1 MVHCSFSIFHSPLR
15 RLLAWA
21 VLLGPLSFVCAQADS
36 LLRARIDT
44 IVKHDL
50 PLGGNAG
57 ICIYDLT
64 AGRILY
70 EYQADKLSR
79 PASTM
84 KVMTAITALSQPGAM
99 EPFRTELWTTGRV
112 VGDTLKG
119 DLYVVGGF
127 DPEFDTDDLEELI
140 SGLTRRGI
148 RVVDGRIVGDVSMKD
163 SLYWGSGWLW
173 DDAPAAYQPYLSP
186 LMLNKGVLQLSI
198 RPAERGLAAL
208 VTGNPS
214 SSYYTIENR
223 THSYSPAAGPLR
235 VARNWMENGN
245 HITLQGNVRV
255 AEGRSFS
262 LFDSG
267 RMFMHVF
274 VERLLEVGIRCT
286 AVTDSTRAGIEA
298 AYGFGDLPRTKACTK
313 LATHETPLQ
322 AVLDEML
329 KESDN
334 LNAEA
339 MLCRAGVLA
348 SGGKKRVSARDGLDA
363 MRALIR
369 RVGLNPKHYSLADG
383 CGLSHY
389 DYLAPE
395 LLVAMLRYAYSR
407 SDIFSPLYKA
417 LPVSGV
423 DGTLKY
429 RMGYGTPAFRQ
440 VHAKTGSYTGINALA
455 GYLKTTEGHW
465 VAFAIMTQNV
475 LSGRQAR
482 AFQDAVC
489 LEVVKASIR
498 K

>member
-1 MVHCSFSIFHSPLR
+1 MFW
-15 RLLAWA
+15 RLLVWA
-21 VLLGPLSFVCAQADS
+21 GLLGPLSFVCAQTDS

-140 SGLTRRGI
+140 SGLTKRGI

-173 DDAPAAYQPYLSP
+173 DDAPAPYQPYLSP

-198 RPAERGLAAL
+198 VPDGRGLSAL

-214 SSYYTIENR
+214 SSYYTIENH
-223 THSYSPAAGPLR
+223 THSHSPAAGPLR

-245 HITLQGNVRV
+245 CITLQGNVRA

-274 VERLLEVGIRCT
+274 VERLLEAGIRCT
-286 AVTDSTRAGIEA
+286 AVTDSSRAGIEA
-298 AYGFGDLPRTKACTK
+298 AYCFGDLPRTAACTK

-348 SGGKKRVSARDGLDA
+348 TGGKKRVAAKDGLDA

-389 DYLAPE
+389 DYLSPE

-417 LPVSGV
+417 LPVNGM

-489 LEVVKASIR
+489 LEVVKASI
-498 K
+498 KK

>member
-1 MVHCSFSIFHSPLR
+1 MNMFRI
-15 RLLAWA
+15 LLIWA

-44 IVKHDL
+44 LVKHNL
-50 PLGGNAG
+50 PRGAAAG
-57 ICIYDLT
+57 ICIYDLS
-64 AGRILY
+64 AGRTLY
-70 EYQADKLSR
+70 EHQADKLSR

-84 KVMTAITALSQPGAM
+84 KVMTAITALAQPGAM

-112 VGDTLKG
+112 AGDTLRG

-127 DPEFDTDDLEELI
+127 DPEFDEDDLKELI
-140 SGLTRRGI
+140 GDLTKRGI
-148 RVVDGRIVGDVSMKD
+148 RVVDGDIVGDVSMKD

-198 RPAERGLAAL
+198 LPDERGLSAL
-208 VTGNPS
+208 VIGHPS
-214 SSYYTIENR
+214 STYYTIENHTR
-223 THSYSPAAGPLR
+223 SRSSAAGPLR
-235 VARNWMENGN
+235 VTRNWMENGN
-245 HITLQGNVRV
+245 HITLQGNVQT

-274 VERLLEVGIRCT
+274 VERLMEAGIHCT
-286 AVTDSTRAGIEA
+286 AVADSTRAGIEA
-298 AYGFGDLPRTKACTK
+298 AYRFADLPQEGRRTK
-313 LATHETPLQ
+313 LAVHETSLQ
-322 AVLDEML
+322 AVLNVML

-348 SGGKKRVSARDGLDA
+348 TGGKKRVSAKDGLDA
-363 MRALIR
+363 MRTLIR
-369 RVGLNPKHYSLADG
+369 RVGLDPKHYSLADG

-389 DYLAPE
+389 DYLSPE

-455 GYLKTTEGHW
+455 GYLKTADDHW
-465 VAFAIMTQNV
+465 VAFAILTQNV

-489 LEVVKASIR
+489 LEVVKVSLR

>member
-1 MVHCSFSIFHSPLR
+1 MNMFRI
-15 RLLAWA
+15 LLMWA

-44 IVKHDL
+44 LVKHNL
-50 PLGGNAG
+50 PRGAAAG
-57 ICIYDLT
+57 ICIYDLS
-64 AGRILY
+64 AGRTLY
-70 EYQADKLSR
+70 EHQADRLSR

-84 KVMTAITALSQPGAM
+84 KVMTAITTLAQPGAM

-112 VGDTLKG
+112 AGDTLRG

-140 SGLTRRGI
+140 GGLTRRGI

-173 DDAPAAYQPYLSP
+173 DDAPAPYQPYLSP

-198 RPAERGLAAL
+198 LPDERGLSAL
-208 VTGNPS
+208 VMGNPS
-214 SSYYTIENR
+214 SSYYTIENHTR
-223 THSYSPAAGPLR
+223 SHWPAAGPLR
-235 VARNWMENGN
+235 VERNWMENGN
-245 HITLQGNVRV
+245 RITLQGNVRA

-274 VERLLEVGIRCT
+274 VERLLEAGIRCT
-286 AVTDSTRAGIEA
+286 AVTDSSRAGIEA
-298 AYGFGDLPRTKACTK
+298 AYCFGELPRTKACTR

-348 SGGKKRVSARDGLDA
+348 SGGKKRVSAKDGLDA
-363 MRALIR
+363 MRALIKR
-369 RVGLNPKHYSLADG
+369 IGLNPKHYSLADG

-389 DYLAPE
+389 DYLSPE

-465 VAFAIMTQNV
+465 VAFAILTQNV

-489 LEVVKASIR
+489 LEVVKASLR

>member
-1 MVHCSFSIFHSPLR
+1 MNMFW

-21 VLLGPLSFVCAQADS
+21 VLLGPLSFVCAQVDS

-44 IVKHDL
+44 IVKHEL

-64 AGRILY
+64 AGRTLY
-70 EYQADKLSR
+70 EHQADKLSR

-84 KVMTAITALSQPGAM
+84 KVMTAITTLAQPGAM

-140 SGLTRRGI
+140 GSLTRRGI
-148 RVVDGRIVGDVSMKD
+148 RVVDGHIVGDVSMKD

-173 DDAPAAYQPYLSP
+173 DDAPAPYQPYLSP

-198 RPAERGLAAL
+198 LPAERGLSAL
-208 VTGNPS
+208 VIGNPS
-214 SSYYTIENR
+214 STYYTIENHTR
-223 THSYSPAAGPLR
+223 SHWPAAGPLR

-245 HITLQGNVRV
+245 CITLQGNVRA

-274 VERLLEVGIRCT
+274 VERLLEAGIRCT
-286 AVTDSTRAGIEA
+286 AVTDSSRAGIEA
-298 AYGFGDLPRTKACTK
+298 AYCFGELPRTKACTK

-348 SGGKKRVSARDGLDA
+348 TGGKKRVSARDGLDA
-363 MRALIR
+363 MRALIK

-389 DYLAPE
+389 DYLSPE

>member
-1 MVHCSFSIFHSPLR
+1 MNMFW

-44 IVKHDL
+44 IVKHEL

-64 AGRILY
+64 AGRTLY

-84 KVMTAITALSQPGAM
+84 KVMTAITTLAQPGAM

-140 SGLTRRGI
+140 SGLTKRGI

-173 DDAPAAYQPYLSP
+173 DDAPAPYQPYLSP

-198 RPAERGLAAL
+198 LPAERGLSAL
-208 VTGNPS
+208 VIGNPS
-214 SSYYTIENR
+214 SSYYTIENHTR
-223 THSYSPAAGPLR
+223 SHWPAAGPLR

-245 HITLQGNVRV
+245 CITLQGNVRA

-274 VERLLEVGIRCT
+274 VERLLEAGIRCT
-286 AVTDSTRAGIEA
+286 AVIDSTRAGIEA
-298 AYGFGDLPRTKACTK
+298 AYCFGELPRTKACTK

-348 SGGKKRVSARDGLDA
+348 TGGKKRVSARDGLDA
-363 MRALIR
+363 MRALIK

-389 DYLAPE
+389 DYLSPE

-475 LSGRQAR
+475 LLGRQAR

>member
-1 MVHCSFSIFHSPLR
+1 MNMFW

-21 VLLGPLSFVCAQADS
+21 VLLGPLSFVCAQVDS

-44 IVKHDL
+44 IVKHEL

-64 AGRILY
+64 AGRTLY
-70 EYQADKLSR
+70 EHQADKLSR

-84 KVMTAITALSQPGAM
+84 KVMTAITTLAQPGAM

-140 SGLTRRGI
+140 GSLTRRGI

-173 DDAPAAYQPYLSP
+173 DDAPAPYQPYLSP

-198 RPAERGLAAL
+198 LPDERGLSAL
-208 VTGNPS
+208 VIGNPS
-214 SSYYTIENR
+214 STYYTIENHTR
-223 THSYSPAAGPLR
+223 SHWPAAGPLR

-245 HITLQGNVRV
+245 CITLQGNVRA

-274 VERLLEVGIRCT
+274 VERLLEAGIRCT

-298 AYGFGDLPRTKACTK
+298 AYCFGELPRTKACTK
-313 LATHETPLQ
+313 LATHETPFQ

-363 MRALIR
+363 MRALIK

-389 DYLAPE
+389 DYLSPE

>member
-1 MVHCSFSIFHSPLR
+1 MMKTILLFS
-15 RLLAWA
+15 LL
-21 VLLGPLSFVCAQADS
+21 LLTSLCGLQGQNLLPTDS

-50 PLGGNAG
+50 PLGAVAG

-64 AGRILY
+64 AGRMLY
-70 EYQADKLSR
+70 EHQADKLSR

-84 KVMTAITALSQPGAM
+84 KVMTAITTLAQPGAM

-112 VGDTLKG
+112 AGDTLRG

-140 SGLTRRGI
+140 GGLTRRGI

-163 SLYWGSGWLW
+163 SLYWGAGWLW

-198 RPAERGLAAL
+198 IPDKRGLSAL
-208 VTGNPS
+208 VIGNPS
-214 SSYYTIENR
+214 STYYTIENHTR
-223 THSYSPAAGPLR
+223 SRSSAAGPLR
-235 VARNWMENGN
+235 VTRNWMENGN
-245 HITLQGNVRV
+245 HITLQGNVQT

-274 VERLLEVGIRCT
+274 VERLLEAGIHCT
-286 AVTDSTRAGIEA
+286 AVADSTRAGIEA
-298 AYGFGDLPRTKACTK
+298 AYRFADLPQEGRRTK
-313 LATHETPLQ
+313 LAVHETSLQ
-322 AVLDEML
+322 AVLNVML

-339 MLCRAGVLA
+339 MLCRAGRLA
-348 SGGKKRVSARDGLDA
+348 TGGKKRVAAKDGLDA
-363 MRALIR
+363 MRALIK
-369 RVGLNPKHYSLADG
+369 RVGLNPKRYSLADG

-389 DYLAPE
+389 DYLSPE

-455 GYLKTTEGHW
+455 GYLKTADGHW
-465 VAFAIMTQNV
+465 VAFAILTQNV

-489 LEVVKASIR
+489 LEVVKASLR

>member
-1 MVHCSFSIFHSPLR
+1 MNMFW

-44 IVKHDL
+44 IVKHEL

-64 AGRILY
+64 AGRTLY
-70 EYQADKLSR
+70 EHQADKLSR

-84 KVMTAITALSQPGAM
+84 KVMTAITTLAQPGAM

-140 SGLTRRGI
+140 GGLTKRGI

-173 DDAPAAYQPYLSP
+173 DDAPAPYQPYLSP

-198 RPAERGLAAL
+198 LPAERGLSAL
-208 VTGNPS
+208 VIGNPS
-214 SSYYTIENR
+214 STYYTIENHTR
-223 THSYSPAAGPLR
+223 SHWPAAGPLR

-245 HITLQGNVRV
+245 CITLQGNVWA

-274 VERLLEVGIRCT
+274 VERLLEAGIRCT

-298 AYGFGDLPRTKACTK
+298 AYCFGELPRTKACTR

-339 MLCRAGVLA
+339 MLCRVGVLA

-363 MRALIR
+363 MRALIKR
-369 RVGLNPKHYSLADG
+369 IGLNPKHYSLADG

-389 DYLAPE
+389 DYLSPE

>member
-1 MVHCSFSIFHSPLR
+1 MNMFW
-15 RLLAWA
+15 RLLVWA

-36 LLRARIDT
+36 LLHARIDT

-99 EPFRTELWTTGRV
+99 ESFRTELWTTGRV

-173 DDAPAAYQPYLSP
+173 DDAPAPYQPYLSP

-198 RPAERGLAAL
+198 LPAERGLSAL
-208 VTGNPS
+208 VIGNPS
-214 SSYYTIENR
+214 STYYTIENHTR
-223 THSYSPAAGPLR
+223 SHSPAAGPLR

-245 HITLQGNVRV
+245 CITLQGNVRA

-274 VERLLEVGIRCT
+274 VERLLEAGIRCT
-286 AVTDSTRAGIEA
+286 AVIDSSRAGIEA
-298 AYGFGDLPRTKACTK
+298 AYCFGELPRTKACTK
-313 LATHETPLQ
+313 LATHETPFQ

-348 SGGKKRVSARDGLDA
+348 TGGKKRVSARDGLDA
-363 MRALIR
+363 MRALIK

-389 DYLAPE
+389 DYLSPE

-417 LPVSGV
+417 LPVSGM

-489 LEVVKASIR
+489 LEVVKASI
-498 K
+498 KK

>member
-1 MVHCSFSIFHSPLR
+1 MVHFPLR
-15 RLLAWA
+15 ILLVWA
-21 VLLGPLSFVCAQADS
+21 VLWGPLSFVCAQADS
-36 LLRARIDT
+36 LLCARIDT
-44 IVKHDL
+44 LVKHDL

-64 AGRILY
+64 AGRTLY

-84 KVMTAITALSQPGAM
+84 KLMTAITTLAQPGAM

-112 VGDTLKG
+112 AGDTLKG

-127 DPEFDTDDLEELI
+127 DPELDTNDLEELI
-140 SGLTRRGI
+140 GGLTKRGI

-173 DDAPAAYQPYLSP
+173 DDAPAPYQPYLSP

-198 RPAERGLAAL
+198 IPDERGLSAL
-208 VTGNPS
+208 VMGNPS
-214 SSYYTIENR
+214 STYYTIENHTR
-223 THSYSPAAGPLR
+223 SHSSAEGPLR
-235 VARNWMENGN
+235 VTRNWMENGN
-245 HITLQGNVRV
+245 HITLKGNVRGT
-255 AEGRSFS
+255 ESRSFS

-274 VERLLEVGIRCT
+274 VERLLEAGIRCT
-286 AVTDSTRAGIEA
+286 AVADSTRAGIEA
-298 AYGFGDLPRTKACTK
+298 AYCFGELPNGDGRTK
-313 LATHETPLQ
+313 LAVHETPMQ

-339 MLCRAGVLA
+339 MLCRTGVLA
-348 SGGKKRVSARDGLDA
+348 SGGKKRVSAKDGLDA

-389 DYLAPE
+389 DYLSPQ

-455 GYLKTTEGHW
+455 GYLKTTKGHW

-489 LEVVKASIR
+489 LEVVKASIQ

>member
-1 MVHCSFSIFHSPLR
+1 MNMFRI
-15 RLLAWA
+15 LLIWA

-36 LLRARIDT
+36 LLRARLDT
-44 IVKHDL
+44 LVKHNL
-50 PLGGNAG
+50 PRGAAAG
-57 ICIYDLT
+57 ICIYDLS
-64 AGRILY
+64 AGRTLY
-70 EYQADKLSR
+70 EHQADKLSR

-84 KVMTAITALSQPGAM
+84 KVMTAITALAQPGAM

-112 VGDTLKG
+112 AGDTLRG

-140 SGLTRRGI
+140 GGLTRRGI

-198 RPAERGLAAL
+198 LPDERGLSAL

-214 SSYYTIENR
+214 SSYYTIENHTR
-223 THSYSPAAGPLR
+223 SHWPAAGPLR
-235 VARNWMENGN
+235 VERNWMENGN
-245 HITLQGNVRV
+245 RISLQGNVRA
-255 AEGRSFS
+255 AEGRAFS

-274 VERLLEVGIRCT
+274 VERLLEAGIRCT
-286 AVTDSTRAGIEA
+286 AVTDSARAGIEA
-298 AYGFGDLPRTKACTK
+298 AYCFGDLPRTAACTK

-348 SGGKKRVSARDGLDA
+348 TGGKKRVSARDGLDA

-389 DYLAPE
+389 DYLSPE

-489 LEVVKASIR
+489 LEVVKASI
-498 K
+498 KK

>member
-1 MVHCSFSIFHSPLR
+1 MLR
-15 RLLAWA
+15 RLLVWA
-21 VLLGPLSFVCAQADS
+21 GLLGPLSFVCAQADS
-36 LLRARIDT
+36 LLHARIDT

-84 KVMTAITALSQPGAM
+84 KVMTAITALAQPGAM

-112 VGDTLKG
+112 AGDTLRG

-140 SGLTRRGI
+140 GGLTRRGI

-198 RPAERGLAAL
+198 VPDGRGLSAL

-214 SSYYTIENR
+214 SSYYTIENHTR
-223 THSYSPAAGPLR
+223 SHWPAAGPLR
-235 VARNWMENGN
+235 VERNWMENGN
-245 HITLQGNVRV
+245 RISLQGNVRA

-274 VERLLEVGIRCT
+274 VERLLEAGIRCT
-286 AVTDSTRAGIEA
+286 AVTDSARAGIEA
-298 AYGFGDLPRTKACTK
+298 AYCFGELPRDEGRTR

-389 DYLAPE
+389 DYLSPE

-417 LPVSGV
+417 LPVSGM

>member
-1 MVHCSFSIFHSPLR
+1 MFW
-15 RLLAWA
+15 RLLVWA
-21 VLLGPLSFVCAQADS
+21 GLLGPLSFVCAQADS

-64 AGRILY
+64 AGRTLY

-84 KVMTAITALSQPGAM
+84 KVMTAITTLAQPGAM
-99 EPFRTELWTTGRV
+99 EPFCTELWATGRV

-140 SGLTRRGI
+140 SGLTKRGI

-235 VARNWMENGN
+235 VSRNWMENGN
-245 HITLQGNVRV
+245 RITLQGNVRAV
-255 AEGRSFS
+255 EGRSFS

-274 VERLLEVGIRCT
+274 VERLLEAGIRCT
-286 AVTDSTRAGIEA
+286 AVADSTRAGIEV
-298 AYGFGDLPRTKACTK
+298 AYCFGELPLDSVERTR
-313 LATHETPLQ
+313 LAVHETPFQ

-348 SGGKKRVSARDGLDA
+348 TGGKKRVAAKDGLDA

-389 DYLAPE
+389 DYLSPQ

-417 LPVSGV
+417 LPVSGM

-475 LSGRQAR
+475 LSARQAR

-489 LEVVKASIR
+489 LEVVKASIQ

>member
-1 MVHCSFSIFHSPLR
+1 MFW

-21 VLLGPLSFVCAQADS
+21 VLLGPLSFVCAQVDS

-44 IVKHDL
+44 IVKHEL

-64 AGRILY
+64 AGRTLY
-70 EYQADKLSR
+70 EHQADKLSR

-84 KVMTAITALSQPGAM
+84 KVMTAITTLAQPGAM

-140 SGLTRRGI
+140 GSLTRRGI

-173 DDAPAAYQPYLSP
+173 DDAPAPYQPYLSP

-198 RPAERGLAAL
+198 LPDERGLSAL
-208 VTGNPS
+208 VIGNPS
-214 SSYYTIENR
+214 STYYTIENHTR
-223 THSYSPAAGPLR
+223 SHWPAAGPLR

-245 HITLQGNVRV
+245 CITLQGNVRA

-274 VERLLEVGIRCT
+274 VERLLEAGIRCT

-298 AYGFGDLPRTKACTK
+298 AYCFGELPRTKACTK
-313 LATHETPLQ
+313 LATHETPFQ

-363 MRALIR
+363 MRALIK

-389 DYLAPE
+389 DYLSPE

>member
-1 MVHCSFSIFHSPLR
+1 MKLMNMFRI
-15 RLLAWA
+15 LLIWA

-44 IVKHDL
+44 LIKYDM
-50 PLGGNAG
+50 PPGGNAG

-64 AGRILY
+64 AWRTLY

-127 DPEFDTDDLEELI
+127 DPEFDEDDLKELI
-140 SGLTRRGI
+140 GDLTKRGI
-148 RVVDGRIVGDVSMKD
+148 RVVDGDIVGDVSMKD

-198 RPAERGLAAL
+198 VPDGRGLSAL
-208 VTGNPS
+208 VIGNPS
-214 SSYYTIENR
+214 STYYTIENHTR
-223 THSYSPAAGPLR
+223 SHWPAAGPLR

-245 HITLQGNVRV
+245 CITLQGNVRA

-274 VERLLEVGIRCT
+274 VERLLEAGVRCT
-286 AVTDSTRAGIEA
+286 AVTDSTRTGIEA
-298 AYGFGDLPRTKACTK
+298 AYCFGELPRTAACTK

-389 DYLAPE
+389 DYLSPE

-465 VAFAIMTQNV
+465 VAFAILTQNV

-489 LEVVKASIR
+489 LEVVKASIQ

>member
-1 MVHCSFSIFHSPLR
+1 MMKTILLFS
-15 RLLAWA
+15 LL
-21 VLLGPLSFVCAQADS
+21 LLTSLCGLQGQNLLPTDS

-84 KVMTAITALSQPGAM
+84 KVMTAITALAQPGAM

-112 VGDTLKG
+112 AGDTLRG
-119 DLYVVGGF
+119 DLYVVGSF

-140 SGLTRRGI
+140 GGLTRRGI

-223 THSYSPAAGPLR
+223 THSHSPAAGPLR

-245 HITLQGNVRV
+245 RISLQGNVRA

-274 VERLLEVGIRCT
+274 VERLLEAGIRCT
-286 AVTDSTRAGIEA
+286 AVTDSSRAGIEA
-298 AYGFGDLPRTKACTK
+298 AYCFGDLPRTAACTK

-389 DYLAPE
+389 DYLSPE

-489 LEVVKASIR
+489 LEVVKASI
-498 K
+498 KK

>member
-1 MVHCSFSIFHSPLR
+1 MNMFW
-15 RLLAWA
+15 RLLVWA

-36 LLRARIDT
+36 LLHARIDT

-99 EPFRTELWTTGRV
+99 ESFRTELWTTGRV

-173 DDAPAAYQPYLSP
+173 DDAPAPYQPYLSP

-223 THSYSPAAGPLR
+223 THSHSPSAGPLR

-245 HITLQGNVRV
+245 RISLQGNVRA

-274 VERLLEVGIRCT
+274 VERLLEAGIRCT
-286 AVTDSTRAGIEA
+286 AVTDSSRAGIEA
-298 AYGFGDLPRTKACTK
+298 AYCFGDLPRTAACTK

-389 DYLAPE
+389 DYLSPE

>member
-1 MVHCSFSIFHSPLR
+1 MTLMKTILLLSLL
-15 RLLAWA
+15 LLA
-21 VLLGPLSFVCAQADS
+21 GPAGLRGQSPQPADS
-36 LLRARIDT
+36 LLRARLDT
-44 IVKHDL
+44 LVKHNL
-50 PLGGNAG
+50 PRGAAAG
-57 ICIYDLT
+57 ICIYDLS
-64 AGRILY
+64 AGRTLY
-70 EYQADKLSR
+70 EHQADKLSR

-84 KVMTAITALSQPGAM
+84 KVMTAITTLAQPGAM

-112 VGDTLKG
+112 AGDTLRG

-140 SGLTRRGI
+140 GGLTKRGI

-173 DDAPAAYQPYLSP
+173 DDAPAPYQPYLSP

-198 RPAERGLAAL
+198 VPDERGLSAL
-208 VTGNPS
+208 VMGNPS
-214 SSYYTIENR
+214 SSYYTIENHTR
-223 THSYSPAAGPLR
+223 SHWPAAGPLR
-235 VARNWMENGN
+235 VERNWMENGN
-245 HITLQGNVRV
+245 RISLQGNVRAV
-255 AEGRSFS
+255 EGRSFS

-274 VERLLEVGIRCT
+274 VERLLEAGIHCT
-286 AVTDSTRAGIEA
+286 AVTDSTRTGIEA
-298 AYGFGDLPRTKACTK
+298 AYCFGELPTDSVERTRLTV
-313 LATHETPLQ
+313 HETPFQ

-348 SGGKKRVSARDGLDA
+348 SGGKKRVSAKDGLDA

-389 DYLAPE
+389 DYLSPE